1 MKTFLKDKAIPIC
14 TLVLIAGL
22 IFFAYGCEPKAVSLL
37 DPSRMVSTN
46 ELKAEFEYLKS
57 QLENR
62 LETIEQKRQFKDL
75 ILQQGLTFTATG
87 QIDPV
92 GLATSIIA
100 LLGIGAAA
108 DNVRVRKKLKVAT
121 NGKSPN
127 PENS

>member
-127 PENS
+127 TESS